1 MWTKEH
7 REAHK
12 QSGNGF
18 PSDLTDAQW
27 ARLEPLVPAAKT
39 GGRPAQTGMRAAMNA
54 IFYLLRTGCPWR
66 YLPRDPFP
74 ARSTVYNIFRKFQ
87 REGALLQTSIPAD
100 FRYDRLRPGWGGYRN
115 GSRQLVQG
123 APVHSG
129 GDPVGRSVVSYVSH
143 QLPRSRTDAPR
154 PRRRGRPHN
163 DLPLDPG
170 PCRGT

>member
-27 ARLEPLVPAAKT
+27 ARLESLIPPAKT
-39 GGRPAQTGMRAAMNA
+39 GGRPRQTDMRAAMNA

-74 ARSTVYNIFRKFQ
+74 PRSTAYNIFRKFQ
-87 REGALLQTSIPAD
+87 HKGVSERIWEELLVALREQ
-100 FRYDRLRPGWGGYRN
+100 
-115 GSRQLVQG
+115 
-123 APVHSG
+123 
-129 GDPVGRSVVSYVSH
+129 
-143 QLPRSRTDAPR
+143 
-154 PRRRGRPHN
+154 RGREASPTAAII
-163 DLPLDPG
+163 DSQSLKAAEKGGAKAGVKTTQWVMTPA
-170 PCRGT
+170 RR

>member
-27 ARLEPLVPAAKT
+27 ARLESLIPPAKT
-39 GGRPAQTGMRAAMNA
+39 GGRPRQTDMRAAMNA

-74 ARSTVYNIFRKFQ
+74 PRLARAFSET
-87 REGALLQTSIPAD
+87 ATLC
-100 FRYDRLRPGWGGYRN
+100 
-115 GSRQLVQG
+115 
-123 APVHSG
+123 
-129 GDPVGRSVVSYVSH
+129 SVC
-143 QLPRSRTDAPR
+143 LPRNEMT
-154 PRRRGRPHN
+154 
-163 DLPLDPG
+163 
-170 PCRGT
+170 